1 MVVGV
6 SPVDPDGAGGAGD
19 GDDHVGVCAGGQAAE
34 EALDGRGIRWVAD
47 EPVGEVVRPAVGGAR
62 VAHADV
68 GPAGASGILQG
79 GERSGGQDGERP
91 HGAATKRTHAP
102 GRSRAGGS
110 RSTSNRA
117 ASVRPISC
125 QPPGEL
131 RG

>member
-1 MVVGV
+1 MRELTVVEVRLDAEQG
-6 SPVDPDGAGGAGD
+6 SPVLILKEVDGERQLAIWMTA
-19 GDDHVGVCAGGQAAE
+19 
-34 EALDGRGIRWVAD
+34 
-47 EPVGEVVRPAVGGAR
+47 
-62 VAHADV
+62 
-68 GPAGASGILQG
+68 AGASGILQG
-79 GERSGGQDGERP
+79 GERSRGQDGERP

-102 GRSRAGGS
+102 GRRRAGGS